1 VLDFLPRSLSV
12 MLPVKNNFK
21 TVGFF
26 QLKSLGRA
34 KNSIPGHLLN
44 TERVVPRFSLKNP
57 QINALRVFV
66 MQPIIPQT
74 GQKWS
79 KCRLQ

>member
-1 VLDFLPRSLSV
+1 

-21 TVGFF
+21 TVRFF

-44 TERVVPRFSLKNP
+44 TEHSPYVQFKKP
-57 QINALRVFV
+57 QINAL
-66 MQPIIPQT
+66 
-74 GQKWS
+74 
-79 KCRLQ
+79 